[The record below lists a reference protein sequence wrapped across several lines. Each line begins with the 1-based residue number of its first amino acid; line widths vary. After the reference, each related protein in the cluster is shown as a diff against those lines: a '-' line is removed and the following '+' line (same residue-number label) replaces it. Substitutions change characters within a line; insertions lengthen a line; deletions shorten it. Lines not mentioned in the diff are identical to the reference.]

1 MFGFNGE
8 CSPQSGFWGLFL
20 FFKLNYMPTI
30 DIPDKICPHCGGTRW
45 FTKIDKHTNKNGVLV
60 EYVSHTCSVIKSE
73 KDKKWASENPEKR
86 KMILK
91 RSRNKVKDTE
101 EYKIKNNERVKIW
114 YKLNKEQAV
123 QNSKNAKIR
132 NPEKYRLLSL
142 HRCRKDTITLH
153 DNYVKA
159 LVCQNSELH
168 FKDIPQK
175 LIDIKRK
182 QLLLTRQ
189 LKQLQK

>member
-1 MFGFNGE
+1 
-8 CSPQSGFWGLFL
+8 
-20 FFKLNYMPTI
+20 MPTV
-30 DIPDKICPHCGGTRW
+30 DIRNKICSHCGGTKW
-45 FTKIDKHTNKNGVLV
+45 FTKIDKRINKDGILKD
-60 EYVSHTCSVIKSE
+60 YVSHTCSIIKTESN
-73 KDKKWASENPEKR
+73 KKWVSENPEKR
-86 KMILK
+86 RIISK
-91 RSRNKVKDTE
+91 RSKDKVKDTI
-101 EYKIKNNERVKIW
+101 EYKSKNNERVKAW

-123 QNSKNAKIR
+123 QNARNAKIR

-142 HRCRKDTITLH
+142 KKNRQDKINLH

-159 LVCQNSELH
+159 LVCQDSGLC

-189 LKQLQK
+189 LKQLEK